1 MTTMKIYRV
10 GEMTLTL
17 PQFKGTDEM
26 DATKIIN
33 HVCAHSLT
41 RYGAVTGSKK
51 GYRVI
56 LMDTNAG
63 TLNRVAN
70 SIMDEWERRYQTNG

>member
-1 MTTMKIYRV
+1 MNKQT
-10 GEMTLTL
+10 EMTLTL

-41 RYGAVTGSKK
+41 RYGAITVSKK
-51 GYRVI
+51 GYRVV